1 MTKREAPKDKA
12 EKLKERAKQMIQEL
26 KEETTELDTRPYG
39 SAPATRTPR
48 ARTQGT
54 GGAGRPAGEAR

>member
-12 EKLKERAKQMIQEL
+12 EKLKERAKQILQEL
-26 KEETTELDTRPYG
+26 REETTELDTRPSG
-39 SAPATRTPR
+39 SAPGTRTPR
-48 ARTQGT
+48 TRTQGA